1 MKLSEYAMIGLFVV
15 VVTVLAWG
23 WRQEG
28 IKTALAEQEAAQL
41 RAELADSSQALDSV
55 RTQYEHD
62 RTQFG
67 NDLRNTQLLL
77 QNARRTI
84 LSLRTT
90 GDSLE
95 TVLGTLGDSLP
106 DSTLSVLRQLAD
118 TRLAEA
124 NECGVALDSTQSVLG
139 ACGALLARADTLLD
153 QERGV
158 RRQTEALAETY
169 RKMAHPSLFTR
180 IGKGIPYLGAG
191 IVVGL
196 ILSR

>member
-41 RAELADSSQALDSV
+41 RASITDSIRVLDSL
-55 RTQYEHD
+55 RLQFEQD

-67 NDLRNTQLLL
+67 NDTLRLHGLL
-77 QNARRTI
+77 QNARVTIRT
-84 LSLRTT
+84 LRQS
-90 GDSLE
+90 GDSL
-95 TVLGTLGDSLP
+95 TVVLASDTTPSDSIRTL
-106 DSTLSVLRQLAD
+106 TNLAA

-124 NECGVALDSTQSVLG
+124 VECGVALDSTQSVLG
-139 ACGALLARADTLLD
+139 ACSGLLARADTLLD

-180 IGKGIPYLGAG
+180 IGKGLPYLGAG

-196 ILSR
+196 ILK

>member
-41 RAELADSSQALDSV
+41 RVSITDSIRVLDSL
-55 RTQYEHD
+55 RLQFEQD

-67 NDLRNTQLLL
+67 NDLRNTQQLL
-77 QNARRTI
+77 QNARQTI

-95 TVLGTLGDSLP
+95 TVLVSLGDTLP
-106 DSTLSVLRQLAD
+106 DSTISVLRQLAD

-139 ACGALLARADTLLD
+139 ACGTLLARADTLLD

-180 IGKGIPYLGAG
+180 IGKGLPYLGAG
-191 IVVGL
+191 IVLGL
-196 ILSR
+196 VLSR